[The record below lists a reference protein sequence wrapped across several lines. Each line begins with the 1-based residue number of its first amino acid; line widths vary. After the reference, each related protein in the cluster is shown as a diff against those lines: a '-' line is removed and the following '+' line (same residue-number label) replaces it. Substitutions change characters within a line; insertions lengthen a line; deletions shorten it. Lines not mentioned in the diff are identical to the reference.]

1 MDVARY
7 LRRAYPLLPERLLR
21 EAIRNRDIRVNGA
34 KYQAGQTIQGGDE
47 ILLYIP
53 DARFD
58 ASLEFAFDDGRLLAP
73 IKPQGLPVD
82 ADQDGIGQDTL
93 LTRLRSKYPS
103 AQLCNR
109 LDAATGGLVIAAAD
123 EATYRSALAAFVE
136 KSVDK
141 TYVALAKGGFSQTE
155 GDLRAY
161 LAKDAASSKVRILQR
176 GGPGAKPIETRYR
189 VLWDDGAMAV
199 LALFPIT
206 GRTHQLRAHMA
217 DFGHP
222 LLGDDKY
229 GDRVFNREHPGGLRL
244 WCTEIRFASNGTM
257 SAYHDARIFSPMPAW
272 FPKFLTEDNKQ

>member
-1 MDVARY
+1 M
-7 LRRAYPLLPERLLR
+7 
-21 EAIRNRDIRVNGA
+21 
-34 KYQAGQTIQGGDE
+34 
-47 ILLYIP
+47 
-53 DARFD
+53 
-58 ASLEFAFDDGRLLAP
+58 
-73 IKPQGLPVD
+73 D

-123 EATYRSALAAFVE
+123 EATYRSALAAFAE

-176 GGPGAKPIETRYR
+176 GGSGAKPIETRYR

-229 GDRVFNREHPGGLRL
+229 GDRMFNREHPGGLRL
-244 WCTEIRFASNGTM
+244 WCTEIRFASNGAM
-257 SAYHDARIFSPMPAW
+257 SAYHDARICSPMPAW

>member
-58 ASLEFAFDDGRLLAP
+58 ASLDFAFDDGRLLAP

-103 AQLCNR
+103 AQLCNH

-123 EATYRSALAAFVE
+123 EATYRSALAAFAE

-155 GDLRAY
+155 GDLRA
-161 LAKDAASSKVRILQR
+161 
-176 GGPGAKPIETRYR
+176 
-189 VLWDDGAMAV
+189 
-199 LALFPIT
+199 
-206 GRTHQLRAHMA
+206 
-217 DFGHP
+217 
-222 LLGDDKY
+222 
-229 GDRVFNREHPGGLRL
+229 
-244 WCTEIRFASNGTM
+244 
-257 SAYHDARIFSPMPAW
+257 
-272 FPKFLTEDNKQ
+272 